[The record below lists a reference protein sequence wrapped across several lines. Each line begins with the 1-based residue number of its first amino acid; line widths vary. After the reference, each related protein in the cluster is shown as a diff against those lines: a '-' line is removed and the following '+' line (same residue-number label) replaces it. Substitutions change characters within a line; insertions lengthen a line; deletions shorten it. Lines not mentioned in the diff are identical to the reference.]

1 MKHYFDQSLVFLDTE
16 TTGLD
21 TDAQIIEIAI
31 IDGTGDVLVDLRLKP
46 SVAIDEQAQAV
57 HGISIEDVND
67 YPQWP
72 EVESTIQNAL
82 IGKKVVIY
90 NADFDIRLLRQTA
103 AAFGSDTAWIDNLI
117 TDCAMAGA
125 VRRYGATNLYGTIS
139 LANAVSRSGCGW
151 HGKAHSALGDALTTL
166 ALVRKIAGEP

>member
-1 MKHYFDQSLVFLDTE
+1 MKHYFDQSLAFLDTE

-31 IDGTGDVLVDLRLKP
+31 IDGNGDVLVDLRLKP
-46 SVAIDEQAQAV
+46 SVPIDERAQAV
-57 HGISIEDVND
+57 HGISLTDLSDSPLWPDVED
-67 YPQWP
+67 
-72 EVESTIQNAL
+72 TIKAAL

-90 NADFDIRLLRQTA
+90 NADFDTRLLRQTA
-103 AAFGSDTAWIDNLI
+103 AAFGRETEWIDNLV

-125 VRRYGATNLYGTIS
+125 VRRYGATNLHGTIS

-151 HGKAHSALGDALTTL
+151 HGKEHSALGDALTTL
-166 ALVRKIAGEP
+166 ALVRKIADVE

>member
-1 MKHYFDQSLVFLDTE
+1 MKNYFNQSLVFLDTE

-21 TDAQIIEIAI
+21 TGAQIIEIAI
-31 IDGTGDVLVDLRLKP
+31 IDGTGDVIVDLRLKP
-46 SVAIDEQAQAV
+46 SVPIDERAQAV
-57 HGISIEDVND
+57 HGISIEDLAD
-67 YPQWP
+67 FPQWP
-72 EVESTIQNAL
+72 EVEPAIKEAL

-90 NADFDIRLLRQTA
+90 NADFDTRLLRQTA
-103 AAFGSDTAWIDNLI
+103 TAFARDTEWIDNLV

-151 HGKAHSALGDALTTL
+151 HGKEHSALGDAMTTL
-166 ALVRKIAGEP
+166 ALVRKIADVE

>member
-1 MKHYFDQSLVFLDTE
+1 MKPYFDQDLAFLDTE

-21 TDAQIIEIAI
+21 TNDQIIEIAI

-46 SVAIDEQAQAV
+46 SVAIAEQAEAV
-57 HGISIEDVND
+57 HGISLTDLADCPTWSGVEDD
-67 YPQWP
+67 
-72 EVESTIQNAL
+72 IKAAL
-82 IGKKVVIY
+82 MGRKVVIY
-90 NADFDIRLLRQTA
+90 NADFDSRMMKQTA
-103 AAFGSDTAWIDNLI
+103 AAFGCDTTWIDNLV

-151 HGKAHSALGDALTTL
+151 HGKEHSALGDALTTL
-166 ALVRKIAGEP
+166 ALVRKIAGLR

>member
-1 MKHYFDQSLVFLDTE
+1 MKNYFNQSLVFLDTE

-31 IDGTGDVLVDLRLKP
+31 IDGSGDVLVDQRLRP
-46 SVAIDEQAQAV
+46 SVSIDERAQAV
-57 HGISIEDVND
+57 HGISLDD
-67 YPQWP
+67 LADCPQWP
-72 EVESTIQNAL
+72 EVELAIQEAL

-90 NADFDIRLLRQTA
+90 NVDFDTRLFRQTA
-103 AAFGSDTAWIDNLI
+103 AAFESDTTWIDNLI

-139 LANAVSRSGCGW
+139 LENAVLRSGCGW

-166 ALVRKIAGEP
+166 ALVRKIAGLS

>member
-1 MKHYFDQSLVFLDTE
+1 MKNYFDQSLAFLDTE

-46 SVAIDEQAQAV
+46 SVPIDERAQAV
-57 HGISIEDVND
+57 HGISIEDLAD
-67 YPQWP
+67 CPQWP
-72 EVESTIQNAL
+72 EVESAIKEAL

-90 NADFDIRLLRQTA
+90 NTDFDTRLLRQTA
-103 AAFGSDTAWIDNLI
+103 AAFGSDTTWIDNLV

-125 VRRYGATNLYGTIS
+125 VRRYGATNLYNTIS

-151 HGKAHSALGDALTTL
+151 HGKEHSALGDALTTL
-166 ALVRKIAGEP
+166 ALVRKIAGLR